1 MVWIVD
7 CDWGWE
13 MGESADFC
21 GVLRYWVRY
30 LIFMAKVDEVLD
42 FTGFDGIL
50 VEWFDF

>member
-1 MVWIVD
+1 MIGGGRWVKVLI
-7 CDWGWE
+7 
-13 MGESADFC
+13 FC